1 MDQHIKIQHRLSISF
16 LAILSTFAWVTWTP
30 KSQEVLAQSPQEQAR
45 TYYVRKGE
53 MTSGP
58 NYVSAPWSI
67 KAVAKVFSTSRTS
80 HSQPFSEQ
88 FGQWIFARYSSHFPH
103 PPTPSVVGCAPYN
116 DESTAQNWF
125 KIESQAKHPEGTV
138 IEIVDWVPS
147 QIAQ

>member
-67 KAVAKVFSTSRTS
+67 KAVAKVFSTPRTS
-80 HSQPFSEQ
+80 LAA
-88 FGQWIFARYSSHFPH
+88 IF
-103 PPTPSVVGCAPYN
+103 
-116 DESTAQNWF
+116 
-125 KIESQAKHPEGTV
+125 GTV
-138 IEIVDWVPS
+138 RPMDFCSLFKPFPPPS
-147 QIAQ
+147 NT